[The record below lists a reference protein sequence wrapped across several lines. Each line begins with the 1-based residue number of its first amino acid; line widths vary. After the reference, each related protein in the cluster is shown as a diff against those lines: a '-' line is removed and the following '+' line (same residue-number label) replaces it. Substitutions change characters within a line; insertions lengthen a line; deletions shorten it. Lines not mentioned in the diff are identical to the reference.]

1 MQVKP
6 GELQK
11 GGGSGLGLW
20 VAKSIVEAHGGSIGM
35 YSAGEGSGG
44 STFFVDIPVIS
55 SGGDGSGSESQ
66 PTGAAV
72 YSNKQ
77 RSGTV

>member
-20 VAKSIVEAHGGSIGM
+20 VAKNIIEAHGGSIGM
-35 YSAGEGSGG
+35 HSAGEGCGG

-55 SGGDGSGSESQ
+55 SGSGG
-66 PTGAAV
+66 GAETQSTKHNSDIA
-72 YSNKQ
+72 K
-77 RSGTV
+77 

>member
-20 VAKSIVEAHGGSIGM
+20 VAKNIIEAHGGSIGM
-35 YSAGEGSGG
+35 HSAGEGSGG

-55 SGGDGSGSESQ
+55 SCGGRGSVGQS
-66 PTGAAV
+66 
-72 YSNKQ
+72 Y
-77 RSGTV
+77 

>member
-20 VAKSIVEAHGGSIGM
+20 VAKNIIEAHLGSIGM

-44 STFFVDIPVIS
+44 STFFLDIPVIS
-55 SGGDGSGSESQ
+55 SDGDGSGSELQ
-66 PTGAAV
+66 PSGAV
-72 YSNKQ
+72 YSSKLR
-77 RSGTV
+77 RSSI

>member
-20 VAKSIVEAHGGSIGM
+20 VAKSNIEAHGGSIGM
-35 YSAGEGSGG
+35 HSAGEGSGG
-44 STFFVDIPVIS
+44 STFFVDIPVIV
-55 SGGDGSGSESQ
+55 SGSGSGSESQ
-66 PTGAAV
+66 PFGAAV
-72 YSNKQ
+72 YSSK
-77 RSGTV
+77 

>member
-20 VAKSIVEAHGGSIGM
+20 VAKSIIEAHGGSIGM
-35 YSAGEGSGG
+35 HSAGEGSGG
-44 STFFVDIPVIS
+44 STFFVDIPVINS
-55 SGGDGSGSESQ
+55 GSGGTESQ
-66 PTGAAV
+66 PSGAV
-72 YSNKQ
+72 YSSKV
-77 RSGTV
+77 RSASV

>member
-6 GELQK
+6 GELQR

-20 VAKSIVEAHGGSIGM
+20 VAKSIIEAHGGSTGM
-35 YSAGEGSGG
+35 HSAGEGSDG

-55 SGGDGSGSESQ
+55 SGGGGGSELQ
-66 PTGAAV
+66 PTGAV
-72 YSNKQ
+72 YSSKL
-77 RSGTV
+77 RSASV

>member
-20 VAKSIVEAHGGSIGM
+20 VAKNIIEAHGGQIGV
-35 YSAGEGSGG
+35 YSKGEGGFG
-44 STFFVDIPVIS
+44 STFYIDMPISVDNVGPREVHTEVDDS
-55 SGGDGSGSESQ
+55 DDDCSVG
-66 PTGAAV
+66 V
-72 YSNKQ
+72 
-77 RSGTV
+77 